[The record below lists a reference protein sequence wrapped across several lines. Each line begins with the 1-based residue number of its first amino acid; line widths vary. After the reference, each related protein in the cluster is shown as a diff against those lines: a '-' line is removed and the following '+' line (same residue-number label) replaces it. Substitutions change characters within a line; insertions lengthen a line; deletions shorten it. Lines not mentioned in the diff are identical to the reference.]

1 MTTNNRKS
9 VKTVLL
15 FISYHS
21 STATQ
26 SLLEGDSFARS
37 SDRFAQFDD
46 SSVMSE
52 FGNENKN
59 KNSLSQVTEVV
70 I

>member
-1 MTTNNRKS
+1 MLTYAVRTLQGSSRHVVS
-9 VKTVLL
+9 GSGGELL
-15 FISYHS
+15 I
-21 STATQ
+21 
-26 SLLEGDSFARS
+26 LEGDSFARS